1 MNTLGVPGV
10 MPWSRPCREVT
21 ADLPACARTSGCV
34 GLTKVRTGLAM
45 RSRTVVMFPNL
56 LEAASEDALP
66 RCPCIP
72 ACSLLSPVV
81 ILRTPS
87 TDHRPQTS
95 LQTRVTT
102 HPYMVST
109 HVAS

>member
-34 GLTKVRTGLAM
+34 GLRKVRTGLAM

-66 RCPCIP
+66 ALSLHTCLFAVV
-72 ACSLLSPVV
+72 ACCHSSN
-81 ILRTPS
+81 S
-87 TDHRPQTS
+87 QHRS
-95 LQTRVTT
+95 
-102 HPYMVST
+102 
-109 HVAS
+109 